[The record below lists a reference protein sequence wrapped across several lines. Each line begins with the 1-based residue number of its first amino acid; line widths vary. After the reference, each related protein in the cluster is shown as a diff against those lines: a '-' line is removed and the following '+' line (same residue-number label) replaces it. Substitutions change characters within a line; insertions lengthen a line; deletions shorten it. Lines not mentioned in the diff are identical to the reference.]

1 MMKTYNDLP
10 SDAGSNII
18 GQVTAQANRL
28 QQRLAS
34 VKHTVAIMS
43 GKGGVGKSALTANLA
58 AALALKGNTV
68 GVVDAD
74 INGPTLAKMM
84 GVRNV
89 TLEYASTGVKPA
101 VTALGTKLI
110 SMDLLL
116 AEDDAPVLWNA
127 HSQKDA
133 FTWRT
138 TMEVGALREFIA
150 DTEWGDLD
158 YLLLDL
164 PPGTDRLP
172 NVAEL
177 VPNLDGVIVVTIPSE
192 VSQLIVKKSVTM
204 ARDILQIP
212 IIGVVENMACYVC
225 QHCGEEEPSF
235 LLRRHLIRRSNR
247 LFLVEFLLIRSLHV
261 VVTLESLML
270 TNILMHPQVR
280 HSCKWL
286 KRFRRFSS
294 VVQFT
299 KLWTGRIIFRL
310 LFQRSKDFLRVSD
323 TTELGE
329 K

>member
-1 MMKTYNDLP
+1 MKTYTDLP

-34 VKHTVAIMS
+34 VKHTIAVMS

-58 AALALKGNTV
+58 TALTLKGNAV

-84 GVRNV
+84 GVRNA
-89 TLEYASTGVKPA
+89 TLEYTPTGVKPA
-101 VTALGTKLI
+101 VTTLGTKLI

-116 AEDDAPVLWNA
+116 AEDNAPVLWNA

-133 FTWRT
+133 FTWRA

-150 DTEWGDLD
+150 DTEWGNLD

-177 VPNLDGVIVVTIPSE
+177 IPNLGGVVVVTIPSE

-204 ARDILQIP
+204 ARDILKVP
-212 IIGVVENMACYVC
+212 IIGVVENMAFYVC
-225 QHCGEEEPSF
+225 QHCGEEEPLFFAGETPHKAFQQTVLGSIPF
-235 LLRRHLIRRSNR
+235 DPR
-247 LFLVEFLLIRSLHV
+247 LAHANDNG
-261 VVTLESLML
+261 TLY
-270 TNILMHPQVR
+270 
-280 HSCKWL
+280 
-286 KRFRRFSS
+286 
-294 VVQFT
+294 
-299 KLWTGRIIFRL
+299 
-310 LFQRSKDFLRVSD
+310 
-323 TTELGE
+323 LGE
-329 K
+329 HPDAPASKVLIQVAEKIQAFFEN

>member
-1 MMKTYNDLP
+1 MKSYKELP

-18 GQVTAQANRL
+18 GQVTAQMSRL

-58 AALALKGNTV
+58 TALTLKGSTV

-84 GVRNV
+84 GVRNA
-89 TLEYASTGVKPA
+89 TLEYTPAGVKPA
-101 VTALGTKLI
+101 ITELGTKLI

-127 HSQKDA
+127 HTQKDA
-133 FTWRT
+133 FTWRS
-138 TMEVGALREFIA
+138 TMEVGALREFIG
-150 DTEWGDLD
+150 DTEWGTLE

-177 VPNLDGVIVVTIPSE
+177 IPELGGVVVVTIPSE

-204 ARDILQIP
+204 ARDILQVP
-212 IIGVVENMACYVC
+212 IIGIVENMACYVC
-225 QHCGEEEPSF
+225 EHCGEEEPLFSADETLDAAF
-235 LLRRHLIRRSNR
+235 RQGLLGSVPFDPKLARAGDDGTLYLNEYPDAPASRALIA
-247 LFLVEFLLIRSLHV
+247 VAE
-261 VVTLESLML
+261 
-270 TNILMHPQVR
+270 
-280 HSCKWL
+280 K
-286 KRFRRFSS
+286 
-294 VVQFT
+294 VQAF
-299 KLWTGRIIFRL
+299 F
-310 LFQRSKDFLRVSD
+310 
-323 TTELGE
+323 E
-329 K
+329 

>member
-1 MMKTYNDLP
+1 MKKYKELP

-18 GQVTAQANRL
+18 GQVTAQADRI
-28 QQRLAS
+28 QKRLAS

-43 GKGGVGKSALTANLA
+43 GKGGVGKSSLTANFA
-58 AALALKGNTV
+58 TALTLKGNTV

-84 GVRNV
+84 GVRNA
-89 TLEYASTGVKPA
+89 TLEYTPTGVKPA
-101 VTALGTKLI
+101 MTPLGTKLI

-133 FTWRT
+133 FTWRS

-177 VPNLDGVIVVTIPSE
+177 IPNLSGVVVVTIPSE
-192 VSQLIVKKSVTM
+192 VSQLIVKKSITM
-204 ARDILQIP
+204 ARDVLKVP
-212 IIGVVENMACYVC
+212 IIGIVENMAFYIC
-225 QHCGEEEPSF
+225 QHCGEEGP
-235 LLRRHLIRRSNR
+235 
-247 LFLVEFLLIRSLHV
+247 LFAVDE
-261 VVTLESLML
+261 TLDKTFQQSVLGSIPFDPKLARCSDKGTPYIDKYPDTPASQALM
-270 TNILMHPQVR
+270 QVA
-280 HSCKWL
+280 
-286 KRFRRFSS
+286 
-294 VVQFT
+294 
-299 KLWTGRIIFRL
+299 
-310 LFQRSKDFLRVSD
+310 
-323 TTELGE
+323 E
-329 K
+329 KIHNFIHTS

>member
-1 MMKTYNDLP
+1 MKSYNDLP

-28 QQRLAS
+28 QKRIAS
-34 VKHTVAIMS
+34 VKHTVAVMS
-43 GKGGVGKSALTANLA
+43 GKGGVGKSAITANLA
-58 AALALKGNTV
+58 TALTLKGNTV

-89 TLEYASTGVKPA
+89 TLEYTPAGVKPA

-150 DTEWGDLD
+150 DTEWGNLD

-177 VPNLDGVIVVTIPSE
+177 IPNLDGVIVVTIPSE

-204 ARDILQIP
+204 ARDILAIP

-225 QHCGEEEPSF
+225 QHCGEEEP
-235 LLRRHLIRRSNR
+235 
-247 LFLVEFLLIRSLHV
+247 LFSTEETLDEAFQQTMLGSIPFDPQLARASDSGTAYISEYPNAPASKAFRQ
-261 VVTLESLML
+261 VTEK
-270 TNILMHPQVR
+270 IQD
-280 HSCKWL
+280 
-286 KRFRRFSS
+286 F
-294 VVQFT
+294 FT
-299 KLWTGRIIFRL
+299 K
-310 LFQRSKDFLRVSD
+310 
-323 TTELGE
+323 TEPRP
-329 K
+329 

>member
-1 MMKTYNDLP
+1 MKTYNELP
-10 SDAGSNII
+10 SDAGSNIV
-18 GQVTAQANRL
+18 GQVTAQANRI
-28 QQRLAS
+28 QQRLTS
-34 VKHTVAIMS
+34 IKHTVAIMS

-58 AALALKGNTV
+58 TALTLKGNTV

-84 GVRNV
+84 GVRDA
-89 TLEYASTGVKPA
+89 TLEYTSIGVKPA

-133 FTWRT
+133 FTWRS

-150 DTEWGDLD
+150 DTEWGELD

-177 VPNLDGVIVVTIPSE
+177 IPNLGGVVVVTIPSE

-204 ARDILQIP
+204 ARDILKVP
-212 IIGVVENMACYVC
+212 IIGVVENMAFYVC
-225 QHCGEEEPSF
+225 QHCGEEGPLFSTDETLDEAF
-235 LLRRHLIRRSNR
+235 QQILLGSIPFDPQLARANDKG
-247 LFLVEFLLIRSLHV
+247 
-261 VVTLESLML
+261 TLY
-270 TNILMHPQVR
+270 
-280 HSCKWL
+280 
-286 KRFRRFSS
+286 
-294 VVQFT
+294 
-299 KLWTGRIIFRL
+299 
-310 LFQRSKDFLRVSD
+310 
-323 TTELGE
+323 LGE
-329 K
+329 RLGTPASKVLMQVAEKIQAFFEN

>member
-1 MMKTYNDLP
+1 MKSYKELP
-10 SDAGSNII
+10 SDAGSNIV
-18 GQVTAQANRL
+18 GQVTAQVNRI
-28 QQRLAS
+28 QQRLVS

-43 GKGGVGKSALTANLA
+43 GKGGVGKSSITANLA
-58 AALALKGNTV
+58 TALTLNGNAV

-84 GVRNV
+84 GVRDA
-89 TLEYASTGVKPA
+89 TLEYTPTGVKPA
-101 VTALGTKLI
+101 ITAIGTKLI

-133 FTWRT
+133 FTWRA

-177 VPNLDGVIVVTIPSE
+177 IPNLGGVVVVTIPSE

-204 ARDILQIP
+204 ARDILKVP
-212 IIGVVENMACYVC
+212 NIGVVENMAFYVC
-225 QHCGEEEPSF
+225 QHCGEEEP
-235 LLRRHLIRRSNR
+235 
-247 LFLVEFLLIRSLHV
+247 LFSADE
-261 VVTLESLML
+261 TLDKTLQQLML
-270 TNILMHPQVR
+270 GSIPFDPQLSRANDNGTLYVDKYPDAPA
-280 HSCKWL
+280 SQVL
-286 KRFRRFSS
+286 
-294 VVQFT
+294 VQVG
-299 KLWTGRIIFRL
+299 KKI
-310 LFQRSKDFLRVSD
+310 QDFFISTV
-323 TTELGE
+323 
-329 K
+329 

>member
-1 MMKTYNDLP
+1 MKTYADLP

-28 QQRLAS
+28 QKRLAS
-34 VKHTVAIMS
+34 VKHTIVIMS
-43 GKGGVGKSALTANLA
+43 GKGGVGKSSLTANLA
-58 AALALKGNTV
+58 TALTLKGNAV

-84 GVRNV
+84 GVRNA
-89 TLEYASTGVKPA
+89 TLEYTPAGVKPA

-133 FTWRT
+133 FTWRS

-177 VPNLDGVIVVTIPSE
+177 IPDLGGVVVVTIPSE

-204 ARDILQIP
+204 ARDILKVP
-212 IIGVVENMACYVC
+212 IIGVVENMAFYMC
-225 QHCGEEEPSF
+225 QHCGKEEPLFSTDETSNTAF
-235 LLRRHLIRRSNR
+235 QKTLLGSIPFDPR
-247 LFLVEFLLIRSLHV
+247 LARANDNGTAYIDEYQDTPASQA
-261 VVTLESLML
+261 LM
-270 TNILMHPQVR
+270 QVAE
-280 HSCKWL
+280 KTQN
-286 KRFRRFSS
+286 FFSS
-294 VVQFT
+294 P
-299 KLWTGRIIFRL
+299 
-310 LFQRSKDFLRVSD
+310 
-323 TTELGE
+323 
-329 K
+329 

>member
-1 MMKTYNDLP
+1 MKTYTDLP

-28 QQRLAS
+28 QQRLIS
-34 VKHTVAIMS
+34 VKHTVAVMS
-43 GKGGVGKSALTANLA
+43 GKGGVGKSSLTANLA
-58 AALALKGNTV
+58 AALTLTGNTV

-84 GVRNV
+84 GVRNA
-89 TLEYASTGVKPA
+89 TLEYTPTGVKPA
-101 VTALGTKLI
+101 MTALGTKLI

-150 DTEWGDLD
+150 DTEWGNLD

-177 VPNLDGVIVVTIPSE
+177 IPNLGGIVVVTIPSE

-204 ARDILQIP
+204 ARDILKVP
-212 IIGVVENMACYVC
+212 IIGVVENMAFYVC
-225 QHCGEEEPSF
+225 QHCGEEEPLFSADETPDKAF
-235 LLRRHLIRRSNR
+235 QQTVLGSIPFDPR
-247 LFLVEFLLIRSLHV
+247 LAHANDNGTPYVDKYPDTPASKALV
-261 VVTLESLML
+261 
-270 TNILMHPQVR
+270 QVA
-280 HSCKWL
+280 K
-286 KRFRRFSS
+286 KIQDFFDEK
-294 VVQFT
+294 T
-299 KLWTGRIIFRL
+299 
-310 LFQRSKDFLRVSD
+310 QRSP
-323 TTELGE
+323 
-329 K
+329 